1 MADAPRQAMTIERMD
16 MNSLV
21 NALLVVAVA
30 AAPSFSWG
38 QEAWPTKPV
47 KLVVPSSPGG
57 GTDVFARLLAQ
68 ALTESMKQ
76 QFIVD
81 NRPGASGNVG
91 AQLVATAP
99 RDGYT
104 FLVASN
110 SSIAINPALYKN
122 LSYSAE
128 RDLTTVARGVMAVNV
143 LLVNPATGI
152 KSVDELI
159 SRAKAQPET
168 LAFGSAGAGSSPY
181 LGVRMIEEAAGVKF
195 IHVPYKGVAPAYQDL
210 VAGRLQFMYTDLAS
224 ALSHVN
230 AGKLN
235 VLAADRKTPLLPGI
249 PTFAESGWA
258 KLDSPTSFSVMA
270 PAGVP
275 PAILQ
280 RMASEVGKA
289 LKALA
294 PRLEQQA
301 LVVVFDTPAEFAASL
316 AKERANWAAFIQR
329 NGITADQ

>member
-1 MADAPRQAMTIERMD
+1 MKSPLRTVFA
-16 MNSLV
+16 
-21 NALLVVAVA
+21 VAVA
-30 AAPSFSWG
+30 LAAGLASAQESWP
-38 QEAWPTKPV
+38 AKPV

-68 ALTESMKQ
+68 ALTDQMKQ

-110 SSIAINPALYKN
+110 SSIAINPALFKN

-143 LLVNPATGI
+143 LVVNPDTGI
-152 KSVDELI
+152 KSMNDLI
-159 SRAKAQPET
+159 AQAKKQPES
-168 LAFGSAGAGSSPY
+168 LAFGSAGTGSSPY
-181 LGVRMIEEAAGVKF
+181 LGVRMIEEIGGVKF
-195 IHVPYKGVAPAYQDL
+195 IHAPYKGVAPAYQDL

-224 ALSHVN
+224 AISHVN

-235 VLAADRKTPLLPGI
+235 VIAVDRKTPLLPGV

-270 PAGVP
+270 PSGVP

-280 RMASEVGKA
+280 KMAAEVAKA
-289 LKALA
+289 LKTLA

-301 LVVVFDTPAEFAASL
+301 LVAVFDTPAEFAASL
-316 AKERANWAAFIQR
+316 AKERASWAAFIQR